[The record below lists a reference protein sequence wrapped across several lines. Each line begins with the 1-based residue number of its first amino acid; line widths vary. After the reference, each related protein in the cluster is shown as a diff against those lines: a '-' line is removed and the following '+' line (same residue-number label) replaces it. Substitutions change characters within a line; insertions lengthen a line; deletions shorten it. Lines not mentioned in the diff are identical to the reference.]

1 MTRVATIP
9 IQRNLSSAIMRSQ
22 QKLAETQLQLATT
35 KKARDYAALGTE
47 TVRHISART
56 LLAKQEAQSDV
67 LTTLGTTLTLYDAN
81 MSGIETAASE
91 LRQSLLEAIGTNSSG
106 GLQEAIE
113 QAFSAYRNGLNASE
127 GGQPLF
133 AGSRTD
139 APPFKADT
147 LADTLAL
154 TTATAFTDD
163 TIRPT
168 ARVAEGFDVQYGAG
182 ASEIGTGLFIAFQK
196 LATAGSIGLV
206 PTDAQMTVL
215 KDAVGLIETGLD
227 ELRDVN
233 AENGRKQKQIESIAV
248 RGEERTLLLK
258 DVIGR
263 NEDANLAEVANDLAQ
278 QQTTLR
284 ASYSV
289 FSQLS
294 ALSLTE
300 YLR

>member
-1 MTRVATIP
+1 MNRVATIP
-9 IQRNLSSAIMRSQ
+9 IQRNLATAIQRSQ
-22 QKLAETQLQLATT
+22 QKLAETQLQLATS

-47 TVRHISART
+47 TVRHLSARS
-56 LLAKQEAQSDV
+56 LLAKQEAHSAV
-67 LTTLGTTLTLYDAN
+67 ATTLGTTLSIYDAN

-91 LRQSLLEAIGTNSSG
+91 LRQSILEAIGTNASG
-106 GLQEAIE
+106 GLQESIE
-113 QAFSAYRNGLNASE
+113 QAFSAFRAGLNASE
-127 GGQPLF
+127 GGLPLF

-147 LADTLAL
+147 LADTLTL
-154 TTATAFTDD
+154 TPATAFSNDSL
-163 TIRPT
+163 RPT
-168 ARVAEGFDVQYGAG
+168 ARIAEGLDIPYGAG
-182 ASEIGTGLFIAFQK
+182 ADEIGTDLFLAFQK
-196 LATAGSIGLV
+196 LASAGTIGLV
-206 PTDAQMTVL
+206 PTAAQKATLQEAFDML
-215 KDAVGLIETGLD
+215 GTGLD
-227 ELRDVN
+227 ALREVN
-233 AENGRKQKQIESIAV
+233 AENGRKQKQVETLAA
-248 RGEERTLLLK
+248 RGEERSLLLK

-294 ALSLTE
+294 GMSLTE

>member
-1 MTRVATIP
+1 MNRVATMP
-9 IQRNLSSAIMRSQ
+9 IQRNLASAIQRSQ

-35 KKARDYAALGTE
+35 KKARDYAALGSE

-67 LTTLGTTLTLYDAN
+67 ATTLGTTLSLYDAN
-81 MSGIETAASE
+81 MSGIETAASD
-91 LRQSLLEAIGTNSSG
+91 LRQAILEVVGTGSSG

-113 QAFSAYRNGLNASE
+113 QAFASFRNGLNANE
-127 GGQPLF
+127 GGLPMF

-139 APPFKADT
+139 APPFKAET

-154 TTATAFTDD
+154 TPATAFTNDD
-163 TIRPT
+163 IRPT
-168 ARVAEGFDVQYGAG
+168 ARVAEGFDVQFGAG
-182 ASEIGTGLFIAFQK
+182 ADEIGTGLFLAFQK
-196 LATAGSIGLV
+196 LASAGSIGLQ
-206 PTDAQMTVL
+206 PTDAQMTIL
-215 KDAVGLIETGLD
+215 KDSISMIESGLD

-233 AENGRKQKQIESIAV
+233 AENGRKQKQIETIAA

-263 NEDANLAEVANDLAQ
+263 NEDADLAQVANDLAQ

-294 ALSLTE
+294 GLSLTE